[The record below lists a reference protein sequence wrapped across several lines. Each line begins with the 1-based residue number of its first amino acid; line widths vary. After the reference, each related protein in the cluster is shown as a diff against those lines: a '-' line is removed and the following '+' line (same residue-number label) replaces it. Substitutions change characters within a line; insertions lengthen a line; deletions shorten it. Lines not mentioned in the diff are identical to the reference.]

1 LTVSLQ
7 DTDEGIEDKEN
18 ARYNGDYVVCPFLR
32 SYHSQI
38 LKFFK
43 LCAEHGSAR
52 SYIIYLLFLN
62 RKMHFYQIVKN
73 LQMHPKHIH
82 RVLKELKDTNTVNV
96 DDYGCWFLTG

>member
-1 LTVSLQ
+1 LTSPLRH
-7 DTDEGIEDKEN
+7 TDEDIEDNETASDN
-18 ARYNGDYVVCPFLR
+18 SDVVCPFLE

-52 SYIIYLLFLN
+52 SYTIYLLFLN
-62 RKMHFYQIVKN
+62 GKMHFYEIVKN

-82 RVLKELKDTNTVNV
+82 RVLKELKNTNIINV
-96 DDYGCWFLTG
+96 DNYGYWFLTS

>member
-1 LTVSLQ
+1 LTSPLL
-7 DTDEGIEDKEN
+7 DTDEDVEDEQT
-18 ARYNGDYVVCPFLR
+18 ASFSRGYVVCPFLR

-62 RKMHFYQIVKN
+62 GKMHFYEIVKN

-82 RVLKELKDTNTVNV
+82 RVLKELKDTNIVNV
-96 DDYGCWFLTG
+96 DDYGYWFLTS

>member
-1 LTVSLQ
+1 
-7 DTDEGIEDKEN
+7 
-18 ARYNGDYVVCPFLR
+18 
-32 SYHSQI
+32 

-62 RKMHFYQIVKN
+62 GKMHFYEIIKN

-82 RVLKELKDTNTVNV
+82 RVLKELKTVNIVNV
-96 DDYGCWFLTG
+96 DDYGCWFLTR

>member
-1 LTVSLQ
+1 LR
-7 DTDEGIEDKEN
+7 DTDEDTEYRETASVN
-18 ARYNGDYVVCPFLR
+18 SDYVVCPFLR

-38 LKFFK
+38 LRFFK

-62 RKMHFYQIVKN
+62 GKMHFYEIVKN

-82 RVLKELKDTNTVNV
+82 RVLKELKDTNIVTV
-96 DDYGCWFLTG
+96 DDCGYWFLTC